1 MTRVILSRKSPRNQ
15 LFFDE
20 LSSTVEVLEL
30 DLVKYRLFSGARFQ
44 GSFPPRAVIAS
55 SRAVEAMELSHQWE
69 ELKLL
74 KYICVGANTAQ
85 KAQDKG
91 LKVLTIVSR
100 MRELT
105 SVDQRDLELL
115 YPCSS
120 CYHRQELEE
129 LQQAGVSC
137 IPWVVYEVE
146 MNPVAEENELGS
158 EDLIVIFSGSQASSM
173 VASFPASRYHKVFV
187 MGPRTAGDCK
197 ALGFTQVYTS
207 KFSNLNS
214 LIDGLKSQIEGNQ

>member
-20 LSSTVEVLEL
+20 LSSKAEVLEL
-30 DLVKYRLFSGARFQ
+30 DLVNYRLFSGVRFD
-44 GSFPPRAVIAS
+44 GSFPSSAVIAS
-55 SRAVEAMELSHQWE
+55 SRAVEAMELSPQWE

-85 KAQDKG
+85 KAKDKG
-91 LKVLTIVSR
+91 LHVLTIVSR
-100 MRELT
+100 MRELA
-105 SVDQRDLELL
+105 SVDQGKLELL

-129 LQQAGVSC
+129 LQQEGVYC
-137 IPWVVYEVE
+137 IPWVIYEVA
-146 MNPVAEENELGS
+146 MNPVPEEVELGN
-158 EDLIVIFSGSQASSM
+158 EDWIVIFSGSQASAM

-187 MGPRTAGDCK
+187 MGPRTTGDCK
-197 ALGFTQVYTS
+197 ALGYTQVYTS
-207 KFSNLNS
+207 EYSNLNS
-214 LIDGLKSQIEGNQ
+214 LINGLKTQIEENQ